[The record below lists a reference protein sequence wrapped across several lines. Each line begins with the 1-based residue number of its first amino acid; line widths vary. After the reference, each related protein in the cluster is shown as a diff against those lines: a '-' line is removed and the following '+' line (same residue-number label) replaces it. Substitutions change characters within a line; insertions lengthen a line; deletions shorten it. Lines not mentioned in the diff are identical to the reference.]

1 MAITEAHR
9 DGIHTFFKRS
19 YPSVT
24 KHQIDKM
31 LDDAVVLAE
40 DRDPNTL
47 YTCRAKVVE
56 VNSLAEADEI
66 IQRYLRKES
75 RVFRRDDFIAPDF

>member
-1 MAITEAHR
+1 
-9 DGIHTFFKRS
+9 
-19 YPSVT
+19 
-24 KHQIDKM
+24 M

-47 YTCRAKVVE
+47 YTPRAKVVE

-66 IQRYLRKES
+66 TQRYLRKES
-75 RVFRRDDFIAPDF
+75 RVFRHDDFIAPDF